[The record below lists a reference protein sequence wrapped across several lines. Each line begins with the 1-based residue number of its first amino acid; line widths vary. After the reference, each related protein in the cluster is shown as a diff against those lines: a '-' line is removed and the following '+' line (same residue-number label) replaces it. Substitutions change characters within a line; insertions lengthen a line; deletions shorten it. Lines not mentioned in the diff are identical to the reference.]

1 MATTINPLS
10 GQNTTR
16 PGATSAGGPSGDV
29 ASFEQIL
36 QASAVASR
44 ENVAGTEA
52 VGTLGADNDATEDRF
67 LALLVAQMR
76 NQDPL
81 NPLENAEV
89 TTQLAQINTV
99 RGIED
104 LGKTMSELLSRFDQN
119 GPVASA
125 NLIDRQVLVPSSSV
139 FVTDQDMSPVT
150 AAAELDAPADAL
162 VADVYDSGGQ
172 VIRRL
177 DLGAHGPGLVSFE
190 WDGRDGDGEWA
201 AEGRY
206 GLRVRALSADGE
218 SNPPTSV
225 AQRVM
230 GIERGSDGL
239 KLRLEGGASVPESSV
254 RAIF

>member
-1 MATTINPLS
+1 MAEADEPKKLFVAATRQNEGKTTISLGLLAALAELRPPVGFIKPV
-10 GQNTTR
+10 GQR
-16 PGATSAGGPSGDV
+16 YVEVDGVRVDEDV
-29 ASFEQIL
+29 AL
-36 QASAVASR
+36 MSAIFR
-44 ENVAGTEA
+44 
-52 VGTLGADNDATEDRF
+52 LGDS
-67 LALLVAQMR
+67 L
-76 NQDPL
+76 
-81 NPLENAEV
+81 
-89 TTQLAQINTV
+89 
-99 RGIED
+99 
-104 LGKTMSELLSRFDQN
+104 
-119 GPVASA
+119 
-125 NLIDRQVLVPSSSV
+125 
-139 FVTDQDMSPVT
+139 QDMSPVT